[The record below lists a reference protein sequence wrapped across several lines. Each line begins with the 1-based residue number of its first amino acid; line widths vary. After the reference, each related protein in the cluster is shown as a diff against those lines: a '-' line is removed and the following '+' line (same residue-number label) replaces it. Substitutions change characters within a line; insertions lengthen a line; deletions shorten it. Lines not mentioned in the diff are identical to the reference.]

1 VLCGVP
7 GMGGQSEEA
16 LKISVIAREETIMK
30 KLVLA
35 LLLTLAFV
43 PIASADTI
51 YLRGGTTLRGT
62 VLGFI
67 NGRFAVQLTTSAT
80 LPVSPANNRNQSTY
94 PSNTTGTTRTVSAGE
109 VIFLRPR
116 DIDRIE
122 IEGRSLDDARYQT
135 RTVEVSLGA
144 NWIDSGVDVKR
155 GERIR
160 VDASGT
166 IYAGRSRIT
175 PAGLSTTDPNAPLP
189 RAAEGEL
196 IGVIGNDY
204 DAPIIEIGSG
214 REFVADRDGRLY
226 LTINRGNYTDARG
239 AFNVRIRKEVDLTA
253 MTRVDDNRNQNDNNY
268 DPFGVSGESGTGP
281 APTRSRQPGDYN
293 PNTNRGTGR
302 TNRTLERIIAV
313 QGNQPRG
320 VDTGIDLRAGDQV
333 TITATGN
340 VTAGRRAGVVSPDG
354 GRQSAGAVFGASA
367 YPVPTAGVGALIGYI
382 LQPNGQNSQP
392 SLIGSQATFTTPVDG
407 RLYLLVNDDNY
418 SDNSGSFS
426 ARIVYPDHR

>member
-1 VLCGVP
+1 
-7 GMGGQSEEA
+7 M
-16 LKISVIAREETIMK
+16 MK
-30 KLVLA
+30 KLI
-35 LLLTLAFV
+35 LLLLIALASASF
-43 PIASADTI
+43 ASADTI

-67 NGRFAVQLTTSAT
+67 NGRFAIQLTSGAI
-80 LPVSPANNRNQSTY
+80 LPVNPANNRNQ
-94 PSNTTGTTRTVSAGE
+94 TTFPNDTTATTRTVSAGE

-135 RTVEVSLGA
+135 RTVDVSLGP
-144 NWIDSGVDVKR
+144 NWIDTGVDVRR

-166 IYAGRSRIT
+166 IYASRTRIT

-204 DAPIIEIGSG
+204 DSPIIEIGSS

-226 LTINRGNYTDARG
+226 VTANRGSYSDARG
-239 AFNVRIRKEVDLTA
+239 AFNARIRKEIDLTA
-253 MTRVDDNRNQNDNNY
+253 MSRVDENRNQNDNY
-268 DPFGVSGESGTGP
+268 DPFEFPNESATGP
-281 APTRSRQPGDYN
+281 AVTRSRQPGYN
-293 PNTNRGTGR
+293 PNAGGPRRN
-302 TNRTLERIIAV
+302 NRTLERVIDV
-313 QGNQPRG
+313 PGNQPRG
-320 VDTGIDLRAGDQV
+320 IDTGIDLRSGDQV

-340 VTAGRRAGVVSPDG
+340 VTAGRRAGVVSPEG
-354 GRQSAGAVFGASA
+354 GRQSAGAVFGATA
-367 YPVPTAGVGALIGYI
+367 YPVPAAGVGALIGYI
-382 LQPNGQNSQP
+382 LQPNGQTSQP
-392 SLIGSQATFTTPVDG
+392 FYIGSQSTFTVSVDG

-426 ARIVYPDHR
+426 AHILYPDYR

>member
-1 VLCGVP
+1 
-7 GMGGQSEEA
+7 
-16 LKISVIAREETIMK
+16 MK
-30 KLVLA
+30 KLILVL
-35 LLLTLAFV
+35 LITLGSVSTA
-43 PIASADTI
+43 AADTI

-67 NGRFAVQLTTSAT
+67 NGRFAVQLTSNAT
-80 LPVSPANNRNQSTY
+80 LPVSPANNRNQPTY
-94 PSNTTGTTRTVSAGE
+94 PRSTTGATRAVSAGE

-122 IEGRSLDDARYQT
+122 IDGRSLDDARYQM
-135 RTVEVSLGA
+135 RTVDVSLGQ
-144 NWIDSGVDVKR
+144 NWIDSGADVRR

-166 IYAGRSRIT
+166 IYAGRTRIA

-189 RAAEGEL
+189 RAAEGKL
-196 IGVIGNDY
+196 ISVIGNDY

-226 LTINRGNYTDARG
+226 LTSNRGNYTDARG

-253 MTRVDDNRNQNDNNY
+253 MTRADDNQNQNDNNY
-268 DPFGVSGESGTGP
+268 DPFGLPGDSGTGP
-281 APTRSRQPGDYN
+281 APTRSRESGDSNQN
-293 PNTNRGTGR
+293 PRDNRR
-302 TNRTLERIIAV
+302 TNRTLERTV
-313 QGNQPRG
+313 SVPGNQSRG
-320 VDTGIDLRAGDQV
+320 VDTEIDLQAGDQV

-354 GRQSAGAVFGASA
+354 GRQSAGAVFGAIA
-367 YPVPTAGVGALIGYI
+367 YPVSTAGVGALIGYI
-382 LQPNGQNSQP
+382 VSNNSQTSQP
-392 SLIGSQATFTTPVDG
+392 FYIGSRATFTSPVDG

-426 ARIVYPDHR
+426 ARIVYPDYR

>member
-1 VLCGVP
+1 
-7 GMGGQSEEA
+7 
-16 LKISVIAREETIMK
+16 MK
-30 KLVLA
+30 KLILVLFI
-35 LLLTLAFV
+35 TLASV
-43 PIASADTI
+43 SIVSADTI

-67 NGRFAVQLTTSAT
+67 NGRFAIQVSSNAT
-80 LPVSPANNRNQSTY
+80 LTLNPASNRNQ
-94 PSNTTGTTRTVSAGE
+94 TTSPTTRTVSAGE

-116 DIDRIE
+116 DIERIE
-122 IEGRSLDDARYQT
+122 LDGRSLDDARFQT
-135 RTVEVSLGA
+135 RTVDVSLGP
-144 NWIDSGVDVKR
+144 NWIDTGLDVRR

-166 IYAGRSRIT
+166 IYANRTRIT

-204 DAPIIEIGSG
+204 DAPIIELGSG
-214 REFVADRDGRLY
+214 REFVTERDGRLY

-253 MTRVDDNRNQNDNNY
+253 MTRADDSRNQNDNS
-268 DPFGVSGESGTGP
+268 DPFGLPDESGAGP
-281 APTRSRQPGDYN
+281 AQTRPRQPGDYN
-293 PNTNRGTGR
+293 PNRDNRRTG
-302 TNRTLERIIAV
+302 RTLERIIAV
-313 QGNQPRG
+313 QGNQSRG
-320 VDTGIDLRAGDQV
+320 ADTGIDLRSGDQV
-333 TITATGN
+333 TINATGN
-340 VTAGRRAGVVSPDG
+340 VTAGRRAGVVSPEG
-354 GRQSAGAVFGASA
+354 GRVGAGAVFGAST

-382 LQPNGQNSQP
+382 LQANGQTSQAFY
-392 SLIGSQATFTTPVDG
+392 IGSQSTFTTPVDG

-426 ARIVYPDHR
+426 ARIVYPDYR